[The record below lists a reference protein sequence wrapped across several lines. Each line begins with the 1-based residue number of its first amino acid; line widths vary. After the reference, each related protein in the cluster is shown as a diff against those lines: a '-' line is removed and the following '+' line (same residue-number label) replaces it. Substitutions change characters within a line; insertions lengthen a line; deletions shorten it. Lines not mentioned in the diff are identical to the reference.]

1 MMLPAILV
9 TLIQYL
15 LTVPILMCGLT
26 AQSARL
32 SFLFARAQDN
42 SPRRMENGRQKF
54 KVEMPSMPTDLFL
67 HGRKKMLQ
75 SNSILCRGNG
85 FQGTVNVP
93 RARSRT
99 WNDVYSKDMPV

>member
-1 MMLPAILV
+1 MVRKEGARLCGASGIRSASTGRCQMMLPAILV

-42 SPRRMENGRQKF
+42 SPRRMEHGRQKF

-85 FQGTVNVP
+85 
-93 RARSRT
+93 
-99 WNDVYSKDMPV
+99 